1 MLQIVEDLT
10 YQKIVSPEINIPR
23 FAFASLAKLGE
34 KIAWW
39 PMFNADEVTRRF
51 IDEVPR
57 GGMKGFAD
65 LGIEPDV
72 MEDVAIMFL
81 RRFRSHLR
89 YEQPIDNARSGA
101 VKLRKRPFRIVQ

>member
-1 MLQIVEDLT
+1 
-10 YQKIVSPEINIPR
+10 
-23 FAFASLAKLGE
+23 
-34 KIAWW
+34 
-39 PMFNADEVTRRF
+39 
-51 IDEVPR
+51 
-57 GGMKGFAD
+57 
-65 LGIEPDV
+65 V